1 MGGGHGGMD
10 EVRYMRMGGGGARG
24 GGGIFAQRATSLQRP
39 WGRALM
45 VRLRGMEGA
54 AMYAPTTALRL
65 RGKFPRLG
73 WWEVQERGGRL

>member
-1 MGGGHGGMD
+1 MD